1 MKNAITA
8 ASLGLASCK
17 IGELTLANSL
27 YEKNLAEGI
36 RNERIIEAQHL
47 TSDEDANEEE
57 ENTASTVQNGSC
69 IRIKEDMHVW
79 NLKLL
84 EKGGAQQVEV
94 GSEPTDMG
102 VDISGKAHD
111 DDETYSPKIPEFKGR
126 FMYKIC

>member
-1 MKNAITA
+1 MKNAITV

-47 TSDEDANEEE
+47 TSDEDANEDADED
-57 ENTASTVQNGSC
+57 TASTVLNGAC
-69 IRIKEDMHVW
+69 IRMKEDMHVW

-84 EKGGAQQVEV
+84 EKGQ
-94 GSEPTDMG
+94 
-102 VDISGKAHD
+102 
-111 DDETYSPKIPEFKGR
+111 KI
-126 FMYKIC
+126 